1 MDQAAAAVAADAVR
15 QHRGCEEPAAK
26 LAELIGLMDQMPT
39 VSACLL
45 TYKRA
50 TVLPRTI
57 GDLLGQSFTDFELVI
72 NDDCSPDNTREIC
85 EAFAAKDPR
94 VRYCRNE
101 RNLRYA
107 GNQNAAVERA
117 RGKYVAFLHDGDRY
131 SPQLLERWVAAME
144 SCPKATL
151 VFNAVNVL
159 DREGNVSGG
168 YDHGYNPCN
177 PGLEFYDHMLTSIHS
192 PIFGI
197 VMARRDA
204 LLAAGPFDVTLP
216 VLADIDMWFRLL
228 SQGDVA
234 YVPERLYSIYPREAD
249 HPNARVN
256 WAIRDELARI
266 YRTACDRRHRP
277 DSAEWQRA
285 RRTLDRLLLKAD
297 SRDMAVSVAKLRWG
311 TAAAGIP
318 HLFRRHALGR

>member
-1 MDQAAAAVAADAVR
+1 MASD
-15 QHRGCEEPAAK
+15 HP
-26 LAELIGLMDQMPT
+26 LT

-50 TVLPRTI
+50 GVLPRTI
-57 GDLLGQSFTDFELVI
+57 NDLLAQSFTDFELVV
-72 NDDCSPDNTREIC
+72 NDDCSPDETGRIC
-85 EAFAAKDPR
+85 AEFAAKDSR

-107 GNQNAAVERA
+107 GNQNAAVARA

-144 SCPKATL
+144 ACPQAAL

-159 DREGNVSGG
+159 DREGEVVRGH
-168 YDHGYNPCN
+168 DHGYPPCT
-177 PGLEFYDHMLTSIHS
+177 PGYEFYDHMLTSIHS

-204 LLAAGPFDVTLP
+204 LLAAGPFDESLP

-228 SQGDVA
+228 HRGNVA

-256 WAIRDELARI
+256 WAIRDELTRI
-266 YRTACDRRHRP
+266 YRTACDRRHSP
-277 DSAEWQRA
+277 GSPEWRGA
-285 RRTLDRLLLKAD
+285 RRALDRALLRAD
-297 SRDMAVSVAKLRWG
+297 CRDMAVSVAKLRWA
-311 TAAAGIP
+311 TAVAGIP
-318 HLFRRHALGR
+318 QLFRRHVLGR

>member
-1 MDQAAAAVAADAVR
+1 MD
-15 QHRGCEEPAAK
+15 HT
-26 LAELIGLMDQMPT
+26 PT

-50 TVLPRTI
+50 AVLPRTI
-57 GDLLGQSFTDFELVI
+57 GDLLSQSFTDFELVI
-72 NDDCSPDNTREIC
+72 NDDCSPDNTKEIC

-107 GNQNAAVERA
+107 GNQNAAVTRA

-131 SPQLLERWVAAME
+131 SPQLFERWVAAME
-144 SCPKATL
+144 KCPKAAL

-204 LLAAGPFDVTLP
+204 LLAAGPFDVSLP

-256 WAIRDELARI
+256 WAIRDELTRI
-266 YRTACDRRHRP
+266 YRTACDRRHERG
-277 DSAEWQRA
+277 SLSW
-285 RRTLDRLLLKAD
+285 RRTRRGVDRAILRAD
-297 SRDMAVSVAKLRWG
+297 ARDFAVSLAKLRWG
-311 TAAAGIP
+311 AAVAGILP
-318 HLFRRHALGR
+318 FVRRHFSRG